1 VTGVLRWGQAVRVT
15 NMNHYEELGV
25 GCDAPTEEIRQAYKT
40 LVRLLHPDGQT
51 DGKLKAMAERQMQ
64 RLNGILEVLTDP
76 QRRREYDEGLPGWR
90 AAAVGAEVVTLRD
103 GGRGT
108 GRAFPRKSAGGP
120 PSSPEPVAW
129 RGAEWVQAA
138 ARYWFW
144 VLVGTAF
151 AATVAVW
158 WAMSPGRSVT
168 EAPPVRAAVQAP
180 VQEGAVPQD
189 EPKRNRGVPAKER
202 AREELDPPRTLAER
216 PFTERPRS
224 PAARNQ
230 GTEPAFPDAVTAA
243 GVKLQAAE
251 PREEAVEARP
261 VEFKARAD
269 AKSEEPRFAGN
280 WLYTPQAGET
290 TDPGA
295 YPAVYAELL
304 LAEENGDLVGRYRAK
319 YKVGDKPISP
329 EVVLRIRARAPLG
342 KQVRAEWSS
351 GNGAKGVLEMTLRR
365 PGLMSVAWW
374 TTEFGRQ
381 QQLTSGGAV
390 LVLQQSQ

>member
-1 VTGVLRWGQAVRVT
+1 
-15 NMNHYEELGV
+15 MNHYEELGV
-25 GCDAPTEEIRQAYKT
+25 GCGAPTEEIRQAYKT

-51 DGKLKAMAERQMQ
+51 DGKLKAMGERQMQ
-64 RLNGILEVLTDP
+64 RLNGILEILTDP
-76 QRRREYDEGLPGWR
+76 QRRRAYDEGLAGWR
-90 AAAVGAEVVTLRD
+90 AAEVAPAVATPWEP
-103 GGRGT
+103 GR
-108 GRAFPRKSAGGP
+108 RAGGP
-120 PSSPEPVAW
+120 SPRRSPGGTPSSPEPVVSRA
-129 RGAEWVQAA
+129 AEWVQAA

-144 VLVGTAF
+144 VLVGTTF
-151 AATVAVW
+151 AGTTAVW

-168 EAPPVRAAVQAP
+168 EAPPVQAAVQAP
-180 VQEGAVPQD
+180 VVEGAVPR
-189 EPKRNRGVPAKER
+189 EKPKRNRGVPAKGR
-202 AREELDPPRTLAER
+202 AREEGDPPPALAD
-216 PFTERPRS
+216 PAFTERPRS

-251 PREEAVEARP
+251 RPGEAVEARP
-261 VEFKARAD
+261 AELKASAGP
-269 AKSEEPRFAGN
+269 KSDESRFAGN

-319 YKVGDKPISP
+319 YKVADKAISP
-329 EVVLRIRARAPLG
+329 EVELRIRGRAPLG

-365 PGLMSVAWW
+365 PGLMGVTWW

-381 QQLTSGGAV
+381 LQLTSGSAV
-390 LVLQQSQ
+390 LVWQQAP